1 MSNPPISFAK
11 DIRPLF
17 SSIDVAHMSGAFDLS
32 NYDHVRKNAQ
42 PILRRLKGDGGAVM
56 PPPPE
61 KGGSGPWSVE
71 KIALFQSWIDGG
83 MQP

>member
-1 MSNPPISFAK
+1 MSNPPIGFAK

-17 SSIDVAHMSGAFDLS
+17 SSVDVAHMSGAFDLS
-32 NYDHVRKNAQ
+32 NCDDVRKNALA
-42 PILRRLKGDGGAVM
+42 ILRRLKGEGGAVM
-56 PPPPE
+56 PPPPA

-71 KIALFQSWIDGG
+71 QIALFQSWIDDG

>member
-1 MSNPPISFAK
+1 MSNPISFAK

-17 SSIDVAHMSGAFDLS
+17 TSIDVAHMSGAFDLS
-32 NYDHVRKNAQ
+32 DYNDVRKNAQ
-42 PILRRLKGDGGAVM
+42 PILHRLKGEGGAVM
-56 PPPPE
+56 PPPPD
-61 KGGSGPWSVE
+61 KGGTGPWPAE